1 MSSTPKRKKE
11 ETSIVKDTKLDT
23 GMGKYRT
30 KNIEKSPRDIK
41 DKTKNA
47 IL

>member
-23 GMGKYRT
+23 GMGKYRS
-30 KNIEKSPRDIK
+30 KNIEKS
-41 DKTKNA
+41 TKNA
-47 IL
+47 IV

>member
-11 ETSIVKDTKLDT
+11 ETSIVKDNKLDT
-23 GMGKYRT
+23 GMGKFRS
-30 KNIEKSPRDIK
+30 KNIDVK
-41 DKTKNA
+41 DKTKQA